1 MDLGLRGRA
10 CVVTGASG
18 GVGRATSLL
27 LAAEGASL
35 LLVGRRVE
43 QLGLLAQDV
52 AEAGSPQVETV
63 AVDVTVPDAPVA
75 IVDACL
81 DIFGRIDVLVNG
93 AGATATR
100 SWDELTDADWQEQ
113 WELNVMAPMR
123 LMRAAGPE
131 MARRG
136 WGRVVNISSSS
147 GKRPSPNNI
156 AYGVTKSAM
165 LSLSRAYAQVFAAQ
179 GVLVNAVAPGPLA
192 GDAWLAPGG
201 LASQQAERSGRS
213 IEQVLADVGERL
225 PRGQLGSDEEVAAVV
240 AFLCSEQAANVVGAA
255 WSVDGGSV
263 PTIV

>member
-1 MDLGLRGRA
+1 MDLGLHGRA

-18 GVGRATSLL
+18 GVGGATARL

-35 LLVGRRVE
+35 LLVGRRLE

-52 AEAGSPQVETV
+52 EAAGSPQVQTV
-63 AVDVTVPDAPVA
+63 AIDVTAPDAPVA

-93 AGATATR
+93 AGATVAR
-100 SWDELTDADWQEQ
+100 DWDELTDAEWQGQ

-123 LMRAAGPE
+123 LMRASGPE

-136 WGRVVNISSSS
+136 WGRIVNISSSA
-147 GKRPSPNNI
+147 GKRPSGLNI

-165 LSLSRAYAQVFAAQ
+165 LSLSRACAEVFAGQ
-179 GVLVNAVAPGPLA
+179 GVLVNAVTPGPLA

-201 LASQQAERSGRS
+201 LAGQQAERSGRS
-213 IEQVLADVGERL
+213 VEQVLAGVAERL

-263 PTIV
+263 QTIL